1 MPYINRL
8 IERSLE
14 DFTNFF
20 PATAIL
26 GPRQCGKSTLIKEF
40 LKRNQ
45 NNLYLDLQLDSD
57 RQKLINPEQF
67 FSFFEG
73 RQICLDEIQRTPEI
87 FSVLRS
93 MIDKNRVPGRFIILG
108 SASRELIKQ
117 SSETLAGRIGYLEL
131 SPFIYPEIS
140 DIKPVNDLWIQGG
153 FPDSFQ
159 APLNMSREW
168 RNNFIRTFLERD
180 IPQIGYSI
188 PADSI
193 GRLWKML
200 AHNHGQLLNLSQL
213 GRALGVSHT
222 TVRSYIDLLNQTF
235 MTRELQ
241 PWESNLR
248 KRLIKTSKLYIR
260 DSGILHSLLN
270 ISDFN
275 DLVSHPVY
283 GFSWEGFVIENI
295 CSYLSDFESFFYR
308 TTQGAEI
315 DLILVKGQ
323 KKIAFEL
330 KVSDAP
336 NLTKGFW
343 EAIKETKPEITF
355 VVSPLAEKYPIT
367 DNVMGIGIKE
377 LFLEL
382 KNLKD

>member
-40 LKRNQ
+40 LKKNQ

>member
-1 MPYINRL
+1 MTYINRF
-8 IERSLE
+8 IEKSLE

-45 NNLYLDLQLDSD
+45 NSLYLDLQLDSD
-57 RQKLINPEQF
+57 RQKLTNPEQF

-140 DIKPVNDLWIQGG
+140 NIKPVNDLWIQGG

-235 MTRELQ
+235 MTRELP

-283 GFSWEGFVIENI
+283 GFSWEGLVIENI
-295 CSYLSDFESFFYR
+295 CSYLSDFEPFFYR

-355 VVSPLAEKYPIT
+355 VVSPLAEKYPIS
-367 DNVMGIGIKE
+367 DKVMSIGIKE

>member
-1 MPYINRL
+1 
-8 IERSLE
+8 
-14 DFTNFF
+14 
-20 PATAIL
+20 
-26 GPRQCGKSTLIKEF
+26 
-40 LKRNQ
+40 
-45 NNLYLDLQLDSD
+45 
-57 RQKLINPEQF
+57 
-67 FSFFEG
+67 
-73 RQICLDEIQRTPEI
+73 
-87 FSVLRS
+87 
-93 MIDKNRVPGRFIILG
+93 
-108 SASRELIKQ
+108 
-117 SSETLAGRIGYLEL
+117 
-131 SPFIYPEIS
+131 
-140 DIKPVNDLWIQGG
+140 
-153 FPDSFQ
+153 
-159 APLNMSREW
+159 
-168 RNNFIRTFLERD
+168 
-180 IPQIGYSI
+180 
-188 PADSI
+188 
-193 GRLWKML
+193 
-200 AHNHGQLLNLSQL
+200 
-213 GRALGVSHT
+213 
-222 TVRSYIDLLNQTF
+222 